1 MYSFGII
8 LQEIYTREDPFA
20 ELADT
25 LTPRQVVQAVCSNH
39 LRPQP
44 NDDIPMRVRQIMEIA
59 WADNPASRPS
69 FDQVR
74 LPRLL
79 YGYLVICMDSS
90 SFVDL
95 IRQWYLRCPLTRY
108 GYLVICGY
116 LLYGSGN

>member
-79 YGYLVICMDSS
+79 YGYLV
-90 SFVDL
+90 F
-95 IRQWYLRCPLTRY
+95 
-108 GYLVICGY
+108 CGY
-116 LLYGSGN
+116 CTAVVFTLYFDQVWLPRHLWILYGSGIYVVL